1 MRKGVRGRVPA
12 PAATRP
18 ILPVPVSQAGHGAWR
33 IDPEW
38 RGRHTNPVAA
48 PMQTA
53 ASHSSKHLREH
64 ASCDT
69 SSPERVPSNLQKTS
83 LDHGILRAVHSLSAH
98 SKRRDLAS
106 PTDNF
111 YCGHQKWRR
120 ESLPVARHKPGRLLA
135 LNDPLWSG
143 RARRAVSTRGKYKG
157 GKLKTGN
164 YRK

>member
-1 MRKGVRGRVPA
+1 MENLRKGVRGRVPA

-38 RGRHTNPVAA
+38 RGRHTNPMAA
-48 PMQTA
+48 PIQTA

-69 SSPERVPSNLQKTS
+69 SSPERVLSNLQKTS
-83 LDHGILRAVHSLSAH
+83 LDHGNLRAVRSLSAH

-111 YCGHQKWRR
+111 YCGYQKWRR
-120 ESLPVARHKPGRLLA
+120 RVGRSQGVSQ
-135 LNDPLWSG
+135 DYCWRETTPLGGG
-143 RARRAVSTRGKYKG
+143 RAKQAVSTSAENTRAD
-157 GKLKTGN
+157 N
-164 YRK
+164 